1 MLSYYY
7 AFMSGEYDEVERSLK
22 EFDTAYDISAQ
33 IEKREYKQTQLNTAR
48 SLIDQAIIDGQ
59 WGDLNN
65 ATYKRLLA
73 ETYLDLAKEW

>member
-33 IEKREYKQTQLNTAR
+33 IEKRPY
-48 SLIDQAIIDGQ
+48 
-59 WGDLNN
+59 
-65 ATYKRLLA
+65 
-73 ETYLDLAKEW
+73 